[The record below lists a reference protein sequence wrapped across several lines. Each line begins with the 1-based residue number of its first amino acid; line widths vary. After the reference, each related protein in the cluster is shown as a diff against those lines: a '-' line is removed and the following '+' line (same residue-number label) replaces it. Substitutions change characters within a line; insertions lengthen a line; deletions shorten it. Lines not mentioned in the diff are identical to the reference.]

1 MENRK
6 NALKFDEFDAMK
18 GIFRHVLGAK
28 KCDFAPCVSLINLYK
43 FEVKTILKVECQ
55 KACEPFVKKLRCD
68 FLRN

>member
-6 NALKFDEFDAMK
+6 NALKFDEFDA
-18 GIFRHVLGAK
+18 IEEPFWYVLGAK
-28 KCDFAPCVSLINLYK
+28 KCDVAPYVSLINLYK
-43 FEVKTILKVECQ
+43 FETKTILKVECQ